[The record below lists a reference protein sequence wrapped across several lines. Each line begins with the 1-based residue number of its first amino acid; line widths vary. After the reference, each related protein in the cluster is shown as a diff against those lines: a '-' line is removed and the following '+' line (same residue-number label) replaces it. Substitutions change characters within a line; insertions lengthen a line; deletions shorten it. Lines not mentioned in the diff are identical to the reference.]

1 LSETFAPPV
10 DPFRQEY
17 SLPLPIGE
25 VKAVD
30 DGSWE
35 VAGYASVW
43 DVVDLGNDVV
53 HKGAFLDSLGNG
65 RKVRFLYGHDHRSVL
80 GAPIELKEDEQGLHG
95 RFRISKTRLGDEVH
109 TLLKDGALDSFS
121 IGYLARDFRFD
132 EEKGVRHLDAIDLLE
147 VSVVAV
153 PMAPRAL
160 VTAVKGGPDGAAG
173 LPFDALWQ
181 QLRDAFV
188 SLGAG
193 VTEAKALYDR
203 RRADGREPTQRHAD
217 HLSRTLEA
225 AEATLRDFRS
235 LVQAPSKEE
244 APAEAKAEAEG
255 LRLRL
260 ELARRR
266 LQRQGVLEKP

>member
-1 LSETFAPPV
+1 LSESFV
-10 DPFRQEY
+10 QEY

-53 HKGAFLDSLGNG
+53 HKGAFLESLGNG

-160 VTAVKGGPDGAAG
+160 VTAVKGGPDGAGG
-173 LPFDALWQ
+173 LAFDALWQ

-188 SLGAG
+188 SLRAG

-203 RRADGREPTQRHAD
+203 RREDGRELSERHLTA
-217 HLSRTLEA
+217 LTRTLTE
-225 AEATLRDFRS
+225 AEATLQGLRD
-235 LVQAPSKEE
+235 LAQAPSKEE
-244 APAEAKAEAEG
+244 PAPEAKAEAEG

-266 LQRQGVLEKP
+266 LQRAGVLERTA